1 MKGVIGTV
9 LACLTSAAAFGTVA
23 IAQTSIPSGENL
35 EIGAKVCSETKMLH
49 ETADQY
55 KQRKESERY
64 TPSWIWK
71 SLTSMNG
78 TPDTM
83 SFTFKVAD
91 GQRVLQASALID
103 AQAAKNLEAALTAYA
118 PVHEVWLNSPG
129 GNSRVGVEMGAIL
142 RKHQVLTRIRSGDGC
157 ASACST
163 AFLGGV
169 MRDVEPG
176 AAYGV
181 HMYTTQI
188 DTTDVLDQDT
198 FNTVQWGG
206 AQGAAERVAY
216 VQKMGVGLKWLQ
228 LWSDTAPGCM
238 TFMSQ
243 SEMRS
248 AFVNNLR

>member
-1 MKGVIGTV
+1 MRGLRT
-9 LACLTSAAAFGTVA
+9 AFLA
-23 IAQTSIPSGENL
+23 IASAVLVAPVCFAQPVTQQGDNL
-35 EIGAKVCSETKMLH
+35 EIGARICSEARMLH
-49 ETADQY
+49 ETVAQY
-55 KQRKESERY
+55 NQRKANEQFA
-64 TPSWIWK
+64 PSWIWA
-71 SLTSMNG
+71 SVDSMNA
-78 TPDTM
+78 TPEAM
-83 SFTFKVAD
+83 SFVFREIA
-91 GQRVLQASALID
+91 GQRVLLASGMID
-103 AQAAKNLEAALTAYA
+103 ADAATHLEAALTAYA
-118 PVHEVWLNSPG
+118 PIHEVWLNSPG
-129 GNSRVGVEMGAIL
+129 GNSRVGIEMGTTL
-142 RKHQVLTRIRSGDGC
+142 RKHLVATRVRSGDGC

-163 AFLGGV
+163 AFLGGI

-188 DTTDVLDQDT
+188 DGSDVLDQDS

-206 AQGAAERVAY
+206 AQGAAERMAY

-243 SEMRS
+243 GELRS

>member
-1 MKGVIGTV
+1 MKGATGAV
-9 LACLTSAAAFGTVA
+9 LACLTSVVAFTSNTV
-23 IAQTSIPSGENL
+23 AQTSIPSGENL
-35 EIGAKVCSETKMLH
+35 EIGAKVCAETKMLH
-49 ETADQY
+49 ESPDQF
-55 KQRKESERY
+55 KQRREDERY

-71 SLTSMNG
+71 SVSSMNG
-78 TPDTM
+78 TPETM
-83 SFTFKVAD
+83 SFTFGIAG
-91 GQRVLQASALID
+91 GQRVVQASGMID
-103 AQAAKNLEAALTAYA
+103 GAAAKNLEAVLTANA

-129 GNSRVGVEMGAIL
+129 GNSRVGIEMGRTL
-142 RKHQVLTRIRSGDGC
+142 RKHQVLTRVRSGDGC

-163 AFLGGV
+163 AFLGGI

-188 DTTDVLDQDT
+188 DTTDVLNQDT

-206 AQGAAERVAY
+206 AQGAADRMAY

-243 SEMRS
+243 TEMRS

>member
-1 MKGVIGTV
+1 MKRLAVLVGLL
-9 LACLTSAAAFGTVA
+9 LACAPEA
-23 IAQTSIPSGENL
+23 IAQAGDNL
-35 EIGAKVCSETKMLH
+35 ELGARICSEARMLH
-49 ETADQY
+49 ETTDQY
-55 KQRKESERY
+55 KQRQERELY
-64 TPSWIWK
+64 TPSWVWK
-71 SLTSMNG
+71 SVDSMNA
-78 TPDTM
+78 TPETM
-83 SFTFKVAD
+83 TYVFRVID
-91 GQRVLQASALID
+91 GQRVLLASGMIDAEAAIHLESALKAFGPI
-103 AQAAKNLEAALTAYA
+103 
-118 PVHEVWLNSPG
+118 HEVWLNSPG
-129 GNSRVGVEMGAIL
+129 GNSRVGLDMGAVL
-142 RKHQVLTRIRSGDGC
+142 RKYQVLTRVRSGDGC

-176 AAYGV
+176 GLYGV

-188 DTTDVLDQDT
+188 DVHEVLDQDA

-206 AQGAAERVAY
+206 AQGAADRMAY

-243 SEMRS
+243 EEMRA

>member
-1 MKGVIGTV
+1 MKQG
-9 LACLTSAAAFGTVA
+9 LAGCILAGLLCAGAPSS
-23 IAQTSIPSGENL
+23 IAQIGVSSGENL
-35 EIGAKVCSETKMLH
+35 EIGARICAETRMLH
-49 ETADQY
+49 ETQDQF
-55 KQRKESERY
+55 KQRREQERY
-64 TPSWIWK
+64 TPSWIWR
-71 SLTSMNG
+71 SVSSMNAAPEQM
-78 TPDTM
+78 T
-83 SFTFKVAD
+83 FTFKIID
-91 GQRVLQASALID
+91 GQRVLLASGMIDSDAAANLQTAL
-103 AQAAKNLEAALTAYA
+103 AANS
-118 PVHEVWLNSPG
+118 PIHEVWFNSPG
-129 GNSRVGVEMGAIL
+129 GNSRVGVDMGNVL
-142 RKHQVLTRIRSGDGC
+142 RQAMVLTRVRSGDGC

-188 DTTDVLDQDT
+188 DVNDVLDQDA

-206 AQGAAERVAY
+206 AQGAADRMAY

-243 SEMRS
+243 NEMRA

>member
-1 MKGVIGTV
+1 MKGVTVGV
-9 LACLTSAAAFGTVA
+9 LASLACVVVLVSEAVGQVGVV
-23 IAQTSIPSGENL
+23 SGDNL
-35 EIGAKVCSETKMLH
+35 ELGAKVCTEGRMLH
-49 ETADQY
+49 ESADQY
-55 KQRKESERY
+55 KQRQETERS

-71 SLTSMNG
+71 SLSSMNA

-83 SFTFKVAD
+83 SFTF
-91 GQRVLQASALID
+91 GIFEHQRVLQASGMID
-103 AQAAKNLEAALTAYA
+103 VDAAKKLETALAAYA

-129 GNSRVGVEMGAIL
+129 GNSRVGVEMGGIL
-142 RKHQVLTRIRSGDGC
+142 RKRQVLTRVRSGDGC

-169 MRDVEPG
+169 MREVEPG
-176 AAYGV
+176 AVYGV
-181 HMYTTQI
+181 HMYTTQF
-188 DTTDVLDQDT
+188 DTTDVLDQDSY
-198 FNTVQWGG
+198 NTVQWGG
-206 AQGAAERVAY
+206 AQGAADRMAY
-216 VQKMGVGLKWLQ
+216 VQKMGIGLKWLQ